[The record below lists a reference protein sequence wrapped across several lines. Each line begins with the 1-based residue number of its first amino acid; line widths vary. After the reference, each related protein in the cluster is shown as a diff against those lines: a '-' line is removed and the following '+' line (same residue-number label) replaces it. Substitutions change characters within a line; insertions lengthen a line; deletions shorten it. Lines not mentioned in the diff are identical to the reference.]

1 MPPDRRTQSF
11 RDWSVS
17 GLTKI
22 SYISSPFIATF
33 LLIHL
38 SAPTMACLG
47 GPSLSSQTM
56 ILGREYYQTPF
67 GEKYLV
73 LGPIAVHA
81 LSGLFKRLLS
91 KKSPRPA
98 RSLLSMTGYSI
109 MILFLP
115 IHFFTHRLHPTS
127 PLDPIHSVGPAE
139 LDFEFVKLGLQKWPF
154 VSWGLYVGLLLS
166 IGLHL
171 ADGANIIWNSRLKE
185 SLGRPRRW
193 RIQSLAMLAFPPLIG
208 LWFLANEP
216 SLVLS
221 STARRFEAAFRENWL
236 YRIL

>member
-1 MPPDRRTQSF
+1 MPSDRRTQSL

-17 GLTKI
+17 SLTKV
-22 SYISSPFIATF
+22 SYLSSPFIATF

-38 SAPTMACLG
+38 SAPAIASLG
-47 GPSLSSQTM
+47 GSSLSSQTM
-56 ILGREYYQTPF
+56 ILGREYYQTSF

-73 LGPIAVHA
+73 LSPIAAHA
-81 LSGLFKRLLS
+81 LSGLSKRLLS
-91 KKSPRPA
+91 KQPPRPA
-98 RSLLSMTGYSI
+98 RNLLSITGYST
-109 MILFLP
+109 MLFFLP
-115 IHFFTHRLHPTS
+115 IHFFTHRLHPAS

-154 VSWGLYVGLLLS
+154 VSWALYAGLLFSVGL
-166 IGLHL
+166 HF
-171 ADGANIIWNSRLKE
+171 ADGASIIWNSWLKE

-193 RIQSLAMLAFPPLIG
+193 RTQALAALAFPPLIG